1 MENVKIIGIVKSLI
15 IGALFLKYSFSMYN
29 TLVLVLIKLLKP
41 QGPLF
46 LLIILFIGPCAC
58 PLDKDDFT
66 FRAYKLSFNS
76 KY

>member
-1 MENVKIIGIVKSLI
+1 MENVKIIGIVKSPI
-15 IGALFLKYSFSMYN
+15 IGALFLKHSFSMYN
-29 TLVLVLIKLLKP
+29 TLVLVLTKSLKP

-58 PLDKDDFT
+58 PLDKDDFI
-66 FRAYKLSFNS
+66 FRAYNLSFNS